1 MTPQPA
7 LQLSELTSR
16 IEAVVKGQFDGQYY
30 WVVAEITGHK
40 LQPAKGF
47 HYFDLVEKQAG
58 TAGLKA
64 KINAVAWTAGAR
76 QIDSFEKTTGQRFT
90 DGLQVL
96 IKVSVDYSAVY
107 GLKLTLLDVD
117 AGFTIGQLEQQKQA
131 TLQRLVTE
139 CAGYIQKVG
148 DHYVTANKQLRLPA
162 VLQRIAVVTAQTS
175 AGYQDFH
182 HTLHNNQ
189 YGYHFFIDPYFTA
202 VQGETNAAQIKER
215 LLQVFT
221 SGLPYDAVVIIRG
234 GGSTTDFLVFDTF
247 VLGQV
252 TAKFPIPIITG
263 IGHQHNETIVD
274 LMAHTP
280 LKTPTKVAEFIIA
293 HNKAFE
299 DRLTILQNRLLV
311 KTQQWLANQQSA
323 LVSTERA
330 LLHEAQ
336 TGLHRYRRSLDALA
350 SELITIPAL
359 LFNSKQKDLFNAGQ
373 QVQASSVR
381 YLDHERGEL
390 QGLEILLRVLN
401 PDNILKRGFALVSYQ
416 GRIAT
421 NADLLPVGADI
432 DVQLGATNISTTI
445 KAKRPIDERERKTD
459 L

>member
-1 MTPQPA
+1 MTIPAA
-7 LQLSELTSR
+7 LQLSELTYQ
-16 IEAVVKGQFDGQYY
+16 IEALVKGQFEGQHY

-40 LQPAKGF
+40 FQPAKGF

-76 QIDSFEKTTGQRFT
+76 QIEAFEKTTGQRFT

-117 AGFTIGQLEQQKQA
+117 AGYTIGQLEQQKQA

-139 CAGYIQKVG
+139 CAAYIQKVG
-148 DHYVTANKQLRLPA
+148 DGYMTINKQLRLPA

-182 HTLHNNQ
+182 HTLTNNQ
-189 YGYHFFIDPYFTA
+189 YGYHFFVDTYFTT
-202 VQGETNAAQIKER
+202 VQGETNAAQIKDR
-215 LLQVFT
+215 LLNIFT
-221 SGLPYDAVVIIRG
+221 SGQPYDAVVIIRG

-247 VLGQV
+247 ILGQV

-299 DRLTILQNRLLV
+299 DRLTTLQNRLVV
-311 KTQQWLANQQSA
+311 KTQQLLADKQSE
-323 LVSTERA
+323 LVTTERT

-336 TGLHRYRRSLDALA
+336 AGLHSHRRILDSIAR
-350 SELITIPAL
+350 ELITKPAL
-359 LFNSKQKDLFNAGQ
+359 LFSSQ
-373 QVQASSVR
+373 QQYLLNTSRQLQFSSYM
-381 YLDHERGEL
+381 YLEHEKANL
-390 QGLEILLRVLN
+390 QGMGTLLRVLN
-401 PDNILKRGFALVSYQ
+401 PDSILKRGFAMVSYQ
-416 GRIAT
+416 GKIAT
-421 NADLLPVGADI
+421 DASILP
-432 DVQLGATNISTTI
+432 LGAEINVLLAKTTI
-445 KAKRPIDERERKTD
+445 TATINAKQPVHEESTD

>member
-1 MTPQPA
+1 MTLPA
-7 LQLSELTSR
+7 LQLSELTYQ
-16 IEAVVKGQFDGQYY
+16 IEALIKGQFEGQFY

-76 QIDSFEKTTGQRFT
+76 QIDAFEKVTGQRFT

-96 IKVSVDYSAVY
+96 IKVSVDYSPLY

-117 AGFTIGQLEQQKQA
+117 AGYTIGQLEQQKQA

-148 DHYVTANKQLRLPA
+148 DAYITTNKQLRLPS
-162 VLQRIAVVTAQTS
+162 VLQHIAVVTAQTS
-175 AGYQDFH
+175 AGYQDFQ
-182 HTLHNNQ
+182 HTLLHNQ
-189 YGYHFFIDPYFTA
+189 YGYHFFIDTYFTA

-221 SGLPYDAVVIIRG
+221 SGKPYDAVVIIRG
-234 GGSTTDFLVFDTF
+234 GGATTDFLVFDTF
-247 VLGQV
+247 VLGQI

-280 LKTPTKVAEFIIA
+280 LKTPTKVAEFMIA
-293 HNKAFE
+293 HNRAFE
-299 DRLTILQNRLLV
+299 DRLTTLQNKLLV
-311 KTQQWLANQQSA
+311 KTQQLIAYRKSD
-323 LVSTERA
+323 LVHTERA
-330 LLHEAQ
+330 LLQEAQ
-336 TGLHRYRRSLDALA
+336 TGLHRYRRTLDSLT
-350 SELITIPAL
+350 SELTTRPAM
-359 LFNSKQKDLFNAGQ
+359 LFSSKQKDLLNTSHQ
-373 QVQASSVR
+373 LKASSFR
-381 YLDHERGEL
+381 YLDHARSDL
-390 QGLEILLRVLN
+390 QGAEILLRVLH
-401 PDNILKRGFALVSYQ
+401 PDSILKRGFALISYQ
-416 GRIAT
+416 GRITTDAG
-421 NADLLPVGADI
+421 LLPVGADI
-432 DVQLGATNISTTI
+432 NVLLGATNITTTI
-445 KAKRPIDERERKTD
+445 KAKQPIDEGKTD

>member
-1 MTPQPA
+1 MTTATA

-16 IEAVVKGQFDGQYY
+16 IEAVVKGQFEGQHY

-76 QIDSFEKTTGQRFT
+76 QIDAFEKTTGQRFT

-96 IKVSVDYSAVY
+96 IKVSVDYSAIY

-117 AGFTIGQLEQQKQA
+117 AGYTIGQLEQQKQA
-131 TLQRLVTE
+131 TLLRLVTE
-139 CAGYIQKVG
+139 CAAYIQKVG
-148 DHYVTANKQLRLPA
+148 DGYITVNKQLRLPA

-182 HTLHNNQ
+182 HTLTNNQ
-189 YGYHFFIDPYFTA
+189 YGYHFFIDTYFTA

-215 LLQVFT
+215 LLNIFT
-221 SGLPYDAVVIIRG
+221 SGKPYDAVVIIRG

-293 HNKAFE
+293 QNKAFE
-299 DRLTILQNRLLV
+299 DRLTNLQNGLLV
-311 KTQQWLANQQSA
+311 KTQQLLADKKSE
-323 LVSTERA
+323 LVTTERT

-336 TGLHRYRRSLDALA
+336 AGLHSHRRILDAITSA
-350 SELITIPAL
+350 LITKPAL
-359 LFNSKQKDLFNAGQ
+359 LFNSQ
-373 QVQASSVR
+373 QQSLLNTSHQLQFSS
-381 YLDHERGEL
+381 YMCLEHEKVELRGMEN
-390 QGLEILLRVLN
+390 LLRVLN
-401 PDNILKRGFALVSYQ
+401 PDSILKRGFALVSYQ
-416 GRIAT
+416 GKIAT
-421 NADLLPVGADI
+421 DAGILPVGTEINVLLAK
-432 DVQLGATNISTTI
+432 TNITATI
-445 KAKRPIDERERKTD
+445 KAKQPAHEESTD